1 MKIKLHKFVSVVLA
15 VIILTAVF
23 PVASVQASDEVQPAQ
38 SPPEIKTIPVLFGYW
53 LADITEEYT
62 DIHLWYKI
70 QDLPYTYDNNGNQT
84 AASSTTYAWDYNN
97 RLTQV
102 IVPGAATATI
112 TSAYDPSGQRIKYTV
127 ATGSSI
133 TTYYPTKLY
142 NTDGTTLTKHIFAG
156 SELVTT
162 ISGQVSSSAVVE
174 LYSTSLYSDSDL
186 KGYYRLENANDSKN
200 TYHLTSHD
208 SPAFSS
214 AKFNNGLNL
223 GTNNSTKYLDIAD
236 SLGINGGNISFS
248 AWVKLNAEPGNN
260 IDYTFVNQTDST
272 ADVRYTLIYGYSS
285 GNYHLYFIRHK
296 GTDQYADYVVSGGL
310 GTVDWHHLAGTYDGT
325 YLRLY
330 LDGELVAGPIA
341 ASGNGTYQT
350 NSFNIGNARN
360 ADSQIYHSNAV
371 IDDVAV
377 FARALTGEEIDN
389 LVNGDWPNTS
399 FATYSIITDHLSGS
413 NLVIDEEGSVQEL
426 VDYLPYGEMRFD
438 QQTGFNEQ
446 RKFTGQEYDAATEL
460 SYLNARYYNGSNA
473 RFISQDP
480 AFINL
485 SHLEVQLADPQS
497 WNSYAYGRNNPLR
510 YIDPNGKW
518 FAEALSW
525 VNARTGIGQAVDSS
539 PAYNYAVEH
548 PVQGG
553 IAVAAVTAAALVAVP
568 AASTIG
574 SYLTSAPAL
583 TGAGINISGQI
594 LQDLT
599 AGEFSGVGAYT
610 VSALSGAAGGSI
622 KGGIVVQGVIGAGS
636 NYLQQKASDKSPVD
650 WTSVAISGAS
660 SAVSSKVMGS
670 KSLRGLSPLNQSI
683 GQSVLGGVIETPA
696 QVIHVGTQR
705 PPGFVGPIRPPRE
718 EEEGGE
724 K

>member
-377 FARALTGEEIDN
+377 FARALSGEEIDN
-389 LVNGDWPNTS
+389 LYNGDWPNTS

-460 SYLNARYYNGSNA
+460 SYLNARYYNGSNG
-473 RFISQDP
+473 RFVSQDP
-480 AFINL
+480 VFL
-485 SHLEVQLADPQS
+485 DLDLDFSDPQTL
-497 WNSYAYGRNNPLR
+497 NSYSYARNNPLV
-510 YIDPNGKW
+510 YTDP
-518 FAEALSW
+518 
-525 VNARTGIGQAVDSS
+525 TGEEIM
-539 PAYNYAVEH
+539 
-548 PVQGG
+548 
-553 IAVAAVTAAALVAVP
+553 
-568 AASTIG
+568 
-574 SYLTSAPAL
+574 
-583 TGAGINISGQI
+583 
-594 LQDLT
+594 
-599 AGEFSGVGAYT
+599 FF
-610 VSALSGAAGGSI
+610 SGAAAQTALSI
-622 KGGIVVQGVIGAGS
+622 ANAVRNAIVGATILSSSVVISGGILGVLVSLSPVGAIHGGDNYDSLTSEQKDSISPATSDQPKAKDNSKPKVQSAPKPEDIQGKTPEEIGKILKDKGWEQIDSSRGGGDRWVKPGTKGS
-636 NYLQQKASDKSPVD
+636 DQIRLEKGNPNDSNPVKRGPYGRISEHGDKSDP
-650 WTSVAISGAS
+650 I
-660 SAVSSKVMGS
+660 
-670 KSLRGLSPLNQSI
+670 PLKGNSQ
-683 GQSVLGGVIETPA
+683 LN
-696 QVIHVGTQR
+696 
-705 PPGFVGPIRPPRE
+705 
-718 EEEGGE
+718 